1 MKFNRKP
8 GVLHQERNNPVHQH
22 VPRTDQLETSFVEKD
37 LHVLEEELNM
47 SQKLA
52 SLSYFLPFFSWLL
65 FLILCSM
72 CVLFYSLSET
82 YCSNLSSSWQICRLY
97 SGCLC
102 FQEGCNIVLSP
113 LPSFRE
119 DFQAWDFSQHPFPHC
134 CCLRLGGL
142 LDVGCSAGN
151 VFGGFF
157 PSLITCGFN
166 IFGLFF
172 RTCFSAASKPR
183 SSGMRWAP
191 RRA

>member
-1 MKFNRKP
+1 MEFNRKP
-8 GVLHQERNNPVHQH
+8 GVLHQGRNNPVRQH

-72 CVLFYSLSET
+72 CVSFYSLSET

-113 LPSFRE
+113 ASFIQGRFPGLG
-119 DFQAWDFSQHPFPHC
+119 FQPTS
-134 CCLRLGGL
+134 
-142 LDVGCSAGN
+142 
-151 VFGGFF
+151 F
-157 PSLITCGFN
+157 PSLLLPAFGWALRCGMFSWQCFCGF
-166 IFGLFF
+166 
-172 RTCFSAASKPR
+172 FSLPHH
-183 SSGMRWAP
+183 MWFQYI
-191 RRA
+191 